1 MPADSGKAAS
11 VVLLGGI
18 ILQVQVLYLWR
29 TANKR
34 QRVAC
39 GELVSRATCMLV
51 ALLLRGA
58 TDTLLRAQLK
68 IDGAMVE
75 LVTDM
80 AQMATWLAVMNMVL
94 HSTAWQ
100 PDREDAAKPGQ
111 AGDWTLLACSLAGFA
126 AASGWGSWQQSVFRG
141 SPQLALAAALPGF
154 VGLWMTRVGFGI
166 GRQAL
171 SPAETPSGGQE
182 EARGRA
188 ESEVAGL
195 ALSFLTVQAAC
206 FALSGTLPGRLGPG
220 ELGAPPLGG
229 PQAAV
234 LALGGAA
241 CL

>member
-154 VGLWMTRVGFGI
+154 VGRLPQPRREPCSAT
-166 GRQAL
+166 
-171 SPAETPSGGQE
+171 GGS
-182 EARGRA
+182 RRI
-188 ESEVAGL
+188 
-195 ALSFLTVQAAC
+195 
-206 FALSGTLPGRLGPG
+206 
-220 ELGAPPLGG
+220 
-229 PQAAV
+229 
-234 LALGGAA
+234 
-241 CL
+241 